1 MDKKVTGIIAYITLV
16 GWLIAYLAGDKE
28 GAKFHLNQAL
38 VLLLVFFVA
47 GLVVGFLPGFIG
59 SILGWVVSVAQV
71 VFIVLGLVSA
81 IKEEEKELP
90 FIGGIK
96 ILK

>member
-1 MDKKVTGIIAYITLV
+1 MNAKVTGIIGYI
-16 GWLIAYLAGDKE
+16 GWIGWIIAFLAGDKE

-38 VLLLVFFVA
+38 VLNIASLISGVLAFIPVIGWLL
-47 GLVVGFLPGFIG
+47 
-59 SILGWVVSVAQV
+59 SVA
-71 VFIVLGLVSA
+71 VFVFWIMGIVAA

-90 FIGGIK
+90 IIGGIK